1 MNYNKGIALMGLCMT
16 AIGLAST
23 LFYNMSMKKRGQTG
37 KAPAAT
43 NDVKN
48 DGRFAM
54 KSVSSHKRIKETV
67 AIGNLHERIG
77 LPATKTRLHLAELNR
92 EKTTE
97 PPRLYR
103 PQTIP

>member
-43 NDVKN
+43 NDVKMME
-48 DGRFAM
+48 D
-54 KSVSSHKRIKETV
+54 S
-67 AIGNLHERIG
+67 
-77 LPATKTRLHLAELNR
+77 P
-92 EKTTE
+92 
-97 PPRLYR
+97 
-103 PQTIP
+103 